1 MGQVLLVSSTDKSLE
16 FISQLLREAD
26 ASPLQIITAQSGNE
40 ARRLLA
46 RTDFEIIVINA
57 PLSDE
62 FGHELSISAAE
73 VTTAGIIIIARN
85 EIADDVSARVENY
98 GVFVI
103 PKPLGR
109 QMFFQTLKLVSAA
122 RRRMLGLKNENLK
135 LQKKIEE
142 IRLIDRGKCALIQ
155 YLSMTEEQAHKY
167 IERQAMDMR
176 VTKKEVAEGILRT
189 YET

>member
-1 MGQVLLVSSTDKSLE
+1 MEQVLLVSSTDKSLE
-16 FISQLLREAD
+16 FISQLLHESGVHPSD
-26 ASPLQIITAQSGNE
+26 ITAAQSGSE
-40 ARRLLA
+40 ARRLIG
-46 RTDFEIIVINA
+46 RTDPSLIIINA

-62 FGHELSISAAE
+62 FGHELSVACSEQTA
-73 VTTAGIIIIARN
+73 AGIIIIVKN
-85 EIADDVSARVENY
+85 EISDDVSARVENY
-98 GVFVI
+98 GVFVL

-109 QMFFQTLKLVSAA
+109 QMFFQTVKLVFAA
-122 RRRMLGLKNENLK
+122 RRRMLGLKTENLK
-135 LQKKIEE
+135 LQKKIED

-176 VTKKEVAEGILRT
+176 ITKKEVAEGILRT

>member
-1 MGQVLLVSSTDKSLE
+1 MDSVLLVSSTDKSIE
-16 FISQLLREAD
+16 FISQLLKEDSA
-26 ASPLQIITAQSGNE
+26 PQITTAQSGSE
-40 ARRLLA
+40 ARRMLSGIEYSL
-46 RTDFEIIVINA
+46 IIINA

-62 FGHELSISAAE
+62 FGHELAMLATESSMASVILLTKS
-73 VTTAGIIIIARN
+73 

-103 PKPLGR
+103 PKPLSR
-109 QMFFQTLKLVSAA
+109 QLFFQTLKLVNAA
-122 RRRMLGLKNENLK
+122 RRRMLGLKKENLK
-135 LQKKIEE
+135 LQKNIEE

-176 VTKKEVAEGILRT
+176 ITKREVAEGILRT
-189 YET
+189 YEW

>member
-1 MGQVLLVSSTDKSLE
+1 MEQVLLVSSTDKSIE
-16 FISQLLREAD
+16 FISQLLREAGTNPAD
-26 ASPLQIITAQSGNE
+26 IVCAQSGNE
-40 ARRLLA
+40 ARRLVS
-46 RTDFEIIVINA
+46 RTDFSLIVINA

-62 FGHELSISAAE
+62 FGHELSISCAE
-73 VTTAGIIIIARN
+73 HTTAGIIIIAKN

-98 GVFVI
+98 GVFVL

-109 QMFFQTLKLVSAA
+109 QLFFQTLKLVSAA

-167 IERQAMDMR
+167 IERQAMDLR

>member
-1 MGQVLLVSSTDKSLE
+1 MDHVLLVSSTDKSLE
-16 FISQLLREAD
+16 FISQLLKEAD
-26 ASPLQIITAQSGNE
+26 AAPPHITTAQSGSE
-40 ARRLLA
+40 ARRILA
-46 RTDFEIIVINA
+46 RSDYELIIINA

-62 FGHELSISAAE
+62 FGHELATQASENTS
-73 VTTAGIIIIARN
+73 AGIIIIAKS
-85 EIADDVSARVENY
+85 EIADEISSRVENY
-98 GVFVI
+98 GVFVL

-109 QMFFQTLKLVSAA
+109 QIFFQTLKLVSAA
-122 RRRMLGLKNENLK
+122 RRRMLGLKNENRK
-135 LQKKIEE
+135 LQLKIEE

-176 VTKKEVAEGILRT
+176 ITKREVAEGILRT